1 MLTHSS
7 VLDPAIRPLARYT
20 SPSIAPRAP
29 EEPPGHNS
37 LVQAM
42 QRAGIVVSH
51 ARCTEIFG
59 DDEPADHLY
68 KVIRGAVCT
77 YKILSDGRRQIS
89 EFYLPGECFG
99 LEYAGTHSHS
109 AEAITDAKTLVIK
122 KTALMKLADRD
133 ATIVQQLLDLT
144 AVELARVQDRVLLLA
159 KTAEERVVGFLLD
172 MAKRLPGGNSIE
184 LPMLRQ
190 DIADYLGLTIETV
203 SRTLK
208 SLKDNATIEV
218 STRHVVLRDWPALSR
233 LNG

>member
-7 VLDPAIRPLARYT
+7 VLDPTIRPLARYI
-20 SPSIAPRAP
+20 SPSEVRRTS
-29 EEPPGHNS
+29 EEKPG
-37 LVQAM
+37 LTGFEQAM
-42 QRAGIVVSH
+42 QQAGIVVSH
-51 ARCTEIFG
+51 ARCAEIFG
-59 DDEPADHLY
+59 DDEPADHFY
-68 KVIRGAVCT
+68 KVLSGTVCT

-99 LEYAGTHSHS
+99 LEYTKAHSHS
-109 AEAITDAKTLVIK
+109 AEAITDSKTLAIK
-122 KTALMKLADRD
+122 KSALMKLADRD
-133 ATIVQQLLDLT
+133 ATIVRQLLALT

-172 MAKRLPGGNSIE
+172 MAKRSPNEDSIE

-218 STRHVVLRDWPALSR
+218 STRHVVLRDRQALSR